1 VGTAARILVSSVIL
15 KLSSKGTFRS
25 TLTNTLFPFK
35 SVSFKLLTLFLV
47 AIFSINPAL
56 NPKQRKNPDQETQKR
71 TLANTKVIEL

>member
-1 VGTAARILVSSVIL
+1 
-15 KLSSKGTFRS
+15 
-25 TLTNTLFPFK
+25 
-35 SVSFKLLTLFLV
+35 V